1 MGTFHVVEHFVSI
14 NGEGRRAGQLAH
26 FIRFAGCNLAC
37 EYCDTKWANE
47 ADVPYEI
54 YNEEELYELIKK
66 SGVKNVTLTGG
77 EPLLQKDMKT
87 LLTLLRKDRTL
98 RIEIETNGS
107 VDIQPF
113 MLIKDETG
121 ITEADKAKI
130 EEQTDNVTFTLDYKL
145 PVSGME
151 DKMYLPNYENIRSVD
166 TVKFVAGSKEDLIK
180 SKKIIEKYQL
190 VEKECG
196 IYLSPCFGKIEPSD
210 MVDFLV
216 EHNMN
221 DVNIQLQL
229 HKFIWDPD
237 KKGV

>member
-1 MGTFHVVEHFVSI
+1 
-14 NGEGRRAGQLAH
+14 
-26 FIRFAGCNLAC
+26 
-37 EYCDTKWANE
+37 
-47 ADVPYEI
+47 
-54 YNEEELYELIKK
+54 
-66 SGVKNVTLTGG
+66 
-77 EPLLQKDMKT
+77 
-87 LLTLLRKDRTL
+87 
-98 RIEIETNGS
+98 
-107 VDIQPF
+107 

-196 IYLSPCFGKIEPSD
+196 FYLSPCFGKIEPSD

-216 EHNMN
+216 EHDMN

-229 HKFIWDPD
+229 HIFIWDPD